1 MKIRMEMQNH
11 KDSKTVF
18 WAILNKCHSSIMR
31 VREKQK
37 IEMEMED
44 WALETNKQTKRRDRM
59 MRMVFTD
66 MNINGYGSMCSVT
79 RTRENMLYILI
90 DDVGG

>member
-1 MKIRMEMQNH
+1 MSFKHNADKR
-11 KDSKTVF
+11 KTKRLRLR
-18 WAILNKCHSSIMR
+18 W
-31 VREKQK
+31 K
-37 IEMEMED
+37 IEP
-44 WALETNKQTKRRDRM
+44 LKQTNKQKNGDRM